1 MHIRRLAALAS
12 VAMIACGAGLLSAG
26 SAQAARNQQPGDR
39 YKSELTLMSGTD
51 FVRPSTTPTPAAA
64 PSGALIHCNKY
75 YSFPDANGTF
85 HIQHACGSS
94 TAPWGY
100 NISPA
105 LCAAV
110 VAPVTESGMNWTRN
124 GVAQPRQ
131 APHVV
136 GCTYQFHGT
145 FNPGRDYDRI
155 TYSDHFTLPGLGDLD
170 IYGSFTL
177 LGSPCSPTSC

>member
-1 MHIRRLAALAS
+1 MELRRLAVAAS
-12 VAMIACGAGLLSAG
+12 VVVVTCATGLLSGGTAHAVSPDPAG
-26 SAQAARNQQPGDR
+26 QR
-39 YKSELTLMSGTD
+39 YQSELTLKPGARYRS
-51 FVRPSTTPTPAAA
+51 PSAQVSPAAA
-64 PSGALIHCNKY
+64 PSGALIHCDNY
-75 YSFPDANGTF
+75 YSFSDANGTF

-100 NISPA
+100 DISPA
-105 LCAAV
+105 ICSYV

-124 GVAQPRQ
+124 GVTQPRQ

-136 GCTYQFHGT
+136 GCTYTSHGT
-145 FNPGRDYDRI
+145 FNPGRDYDKI

-170 IYGSFTL
+170 IHGSFTL